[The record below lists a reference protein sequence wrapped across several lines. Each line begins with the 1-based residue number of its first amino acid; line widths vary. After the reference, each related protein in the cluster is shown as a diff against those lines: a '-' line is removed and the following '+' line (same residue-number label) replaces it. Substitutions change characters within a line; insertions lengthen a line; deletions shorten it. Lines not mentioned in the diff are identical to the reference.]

1 MPCRYP
7 PVLHEGRDI
16 GEGDLSRQPA
26 VLEEDVR
33 ELLMVSAS
41 FARLEGANV
50 GEKPRNAR
58 GSSLGRS
65 GGLNRRSGSGRRLFV
80 SCLR

>member
-16 GEGDLSRQPA
+16 GEGELSRQPA

-33 ELLMVSAS
+33 ELLMVSAA

-50 GEKPRNAR
+50 GEKRRNAR
-58 GSSLGRS
+58 GSSFGTIR
-65 GGLNRRSGSGRRLFV
+65 GAQTT
-80 SCLR
+80 